1 MAATASATDT
11 LDLLEE
17 RIQRTVALVTTL
29 RDERDMARLETSEAL
44 ETNTRLSAELE
55 ALRADSE
62 SRSPANPAKVANL
75 APLNPERF
83 ADSQDSQRI
92 AAAIRAHLLTL
103 AATDARIAK
112 RPEW

>member
-55 ALRADSE
+55 ALRADKSE
-62 SRSPANPAKVANL
+62 VRARLEKLLGHIDQIS
-75 APLNPERF
+75 
-83 ADSQDSQRI
+83 
-92 AAAIRAHLLTL
+92 AA
-103 AATDARIAK
+103 
-112 RPEW
+112 